1 MGALTVFF
9 PGGVGWGTRYSELYG
24 EARPERGDFF
34 KLTVYKRVGK
44 IAILVYERVTKS
56 AARWKK
62 RWLQQRISKGAT
74 FWQK

>member
-1 MGALTVFF
+1 LIYKLNISSVNIQGQVIN
-9 PGGVGWGTRYSELYG
+9 PGGGTPQSGQYG
-24 EARPERGDFF
+24 KAPPER
-34 KLTVYKRVGK
+34 KRVGK
-44 IAILVYERVTKS
+44 IAILVCERVTKS